1 VTFPHVFCRNRGIR
15 CPESSTWGALNIDP
29 LLKADM
35 NKIYDLIVQE
45 IEGLKEKMQQ
55 CEGQFEKQ
63 DKKIQSLVQSNTQ
76 VEQARS

>member
-1 VTFPHVFCRNRGIR
+1 
-15 CPESSTWGALNIDP
+15 
-29 LLKADM
+29 M